1 MERLR
6 RDADSASFTELARIL
21 DLNVDARDEHQR
33 WDAYRQALTRPD
45 LLQQLLAAT
54 TDEPDGAIAVGVVFE
69 MLERLDPDE
78 AAPWIEAVP
87 APHRDKVLNRAHD
100 LAILRACVS
109 PDAVAV
115 SEAADTWSDW
125 LQRRLVD
132 DTASRDVL
140 TLLETHGRTRRVRG
154 RARSRLAAKH

>member
-1 MERLR
+1 M
-6 RDADSASFTELARIL
+6 L
-21 DLNVDARDEHQR
+21 DVDVDARDEHQR
-33 WDAYRQALTRPD
+33 WEVYQHALTRPG
-45 LLQQLLAAT
+45 LEPQLLAAT
-54 TDEPDGAIAVGVVFE
+54 TREPDGAIAVGVVFE

-78 AAPWIEAVP
+78 TAPWIEAVP
-87 APHRDKVLNRAHD
+87 ASHRDKVLNRARE
-100 LAILRACVS
+100 LVILRACVP
-109 PDAVAV
+109 PDAVAA

-140 TLLETHGRTRRVRG
+140 TLLQTHGRTRRVRG